1 MILNTMWKTVYNSSQ
16 HFPLSVIVLP
26 IFLTMI
32 GLLALFSISVNQ
44 FGVIAI
50 TPFTKQLLFMIPAI
64 GGFLV
69 VLFIPKYI
77 MHKYIYFAYG
87 LIIILVATPF
97 LLSTIAG
104 THRWINIGLPVAFQP
119 SEFAKW
125 IVVLSLA
132 KYLSDHNLEI
142 NKFSTL
148 IFPILIALFPAII
161 ILQQPDLGTS
171 LILLTPVFP
180 MLYWVGSKPFHLFIL
195 LAPIFSIGTAFHN
208 ISFTSWAIIMGLI
221 IYFSRPSL
229 IFGIILYFVNIFLG
243 LLAPLL
249 WNGLRPYQQKRI
261 LTLFNPELDPL
272 GAAYQTIQSKVAI
285 GSGGFFGKGIGG
297 GTQTHLKFLPVQE
310 SDFIISVIGEE
321 FGYVTI
327 ALMLILFFI
336 FIIKIINLAFSSNER
351 FAGLVL
357 IGIATIFLS
366 HVFVNTAMSTG
377 LIPVKGLPLPF
388 ISAGGSFLLS
398 CYVMVS
404 LIIKMGVEPIE

>member
-1 MILNTMWKTVYNSSQ
+1 MLKIVYSQ
-16 HFPLSVIVLP
+16 SQKFPLSVLFLPLVLT
-26 IFLTMI
+26 IIGMI
-32 GLLALFSISVNQ
+32 ALFSISVNQ
-44 FGVIAI
+44 SGIIAI
-50 TPFTKQLLFMIPAI
+50 TAFTKQLLFMIPAI
-64 GGFLV
+64 GGFILL
-69 VLFIPKYI
+69 LFIPKYI
-77 MHKYIYFAYG
+77 IHKYIYVAYA
-87 LIIILVATPF
+87 LILILVSVPF
-97 LLSTIAG
+97 LFNTIAG
-104 THRWINIGLPVAFQP
+104 THRWINIGLPFAFQP

-125 IVVLSLA
+125 IVVVSLA

-142 NKFSTL
+142 KKFSTL
-148 IFPILIALFPAII
+148 LLPILIAVLPASI
-161 ILQQPDLGTS
+161 ILQQPDLGTA

-180 MLYWVGSKPFHLFIL
+180 MLYWVGSRPFHLFMLI
-195 LAPIFSIGTAFHN
+195 APIFSIGTAFHN

-221 IYFSRPSL
+221 LYFSRPNL
-229 IFGIILYFVNIFLG
+229 LFGIIFYFVNIFLG

-285 GSGGFFGKGIGG
+285 GSGGFFGKGMGE

-310 SDFIISVIGEE
+310 SDFIVSVIGEE
-321 FGYVTI
+321 FGFITI
-327 ALMLILFFI
+327 AFMLIIFAFFI
-336 FIIKIINLAFSSNER
+336 LKIVNLAYYSKER

-398 CYVMVS
+398 CYIMVA
-404 LIIKMGVEPIE
+404 LVLKMGMEPIE

>member
-1 MILNTMWKTVYNSSQ
+1 MLKATYSSSQ
-16 HFPLSVIVLP
+16 NFPLSVLLLPLVLT
-26 IFLTMI
+26 LI
-32 GLLALFSISVNQ
+32 GLIALFSISVNQ

-50 TPFTKQLLFMIPAI
+50 TAFTKQLLFMIPAI
-64 GGFLV
+64 GGFLII
-69 VLFIPKYI
+69 LFIPKYI
-77 MHKYIYFAYG
+77 IHKYIYLAYG
-87 LIIILVATPF
+87 VILLLVTVPF

-125 IVVLSLA
+125 IVVVSLA

-142 NKFSTL
+142 KKFPTL
-148 IFPILIALFPAII
+148 IFPILIALFPAAI
-161 ILQQPDLGTS
+161 ILQQPDLGTA

-180 MLYWVGSKPFHLFIL
+180 MLYWVGSKPFHLFML
-195 LAPIFSIGTAFHN
+195 MAPIFSIGTAFHN
-208 ISFTSWAIIMGLI
+208 VSFTSWAIIMGII
-221 IYFSRPSL
+221 IYIARPNL
-229 IFGIILYFVNIFLG
+229 IFGIVLYFVNIFLG
-243 LLAPLL
+243 LLAPLI

-285 GSGGFFGKGIGG
+285 GSGGFIGKGMGE

-321 FGYVTI
+321 FGFITI
-327 ALMLILFFI
+327 AFMLLVFALFIL
-336 FIIKIINLAFSSNER
+336 KIVNLAYYSKER

-404 LIIKMGVEPIE
+404 LIIKMGMETIE